1 MQVINTML
9 GVQMPRK
16 SVHRVW
22 KILITDPS
30 LNRFTSRSSLIG
42 NYLIT
47 DVISPHGHSSILYN
61 TLPTKADDE
70 ISIPLNFEGIDDIN
84 SSSILIRAS
93 KIFFAKW
100 DMTLI
105 DHRSNESLPITS
117 EIEFKV
123 EPSVKSHKL
132 FGFDVTT
139 KQSKKNETPFE
150 LKLQLKY

>member
-1 MQVINTML
+1 MFS
-9 GVQMPRK
+9 VQMPEK
-16 SVHRVW
+16 SVHGVW

-30 LNRFTSRSSLIG
+30 LNALTSGHSSISK
-42 NYLIT
+42 YLIT

-105 DHRSNESLPITS
+105 DHRSNESFPITS

-123 EPSVKSHKL
+123 EPSNKSHKL
-132 FGFDVTT
+132 FGFDFTT
-139 KQSKKNETPFE
+139 QRSKKNETPFE
-150 LKLQLKY
+150 IKFQLKY